1 MASLSTIYGVTIV
14 LGSLVAI
21 GAAFL
26 GNYVSPIQ
34 SGGSTVPPPPVQAV
48 PPVENTVQTL
58 PANPSVVSQ

>member
-14 LGSLVAI
+14 LASVVAM

-26 GNYVSPIQ
+26 GDYITPIQ
-34 SGGSTVPPPPVQAV
+34 SGGSTVPEQPVTSV
-48 PPVENTVQTL
+48 PENIGQTL